1 MQCCSVSSV
10 GGQDITGRAAAA
22 AAAAADDDDDDDDDS
37 HVSDAKATETL
48 RSGRRTSS
56 AQLC

>member
-10 GGQDITGRAAAA
+10 GGQDITGRVAAAA
-22 AAAAADDDDDDDDDS
+22 ADDDDDDDDDDS